1 MADRYVDMPL
11 VDRREVLDFVAS
23 TSGRPAY
30 LFEKDIWV
38 VWSLETLFGGPLG
51 AHLVFKGGTSLS
63 KAYGV
68 IRRFSEDVDLTYD
81 IRALA
86 PELVHGHPHA
96 LPPNRSQEKKWTKL
110 VREALSAW
118 THGTAAPAL
127 ARALHVV
134 EPDGEVVTEDG
145 GLLIRYVALK
155 DGAGYGKP
163 EVKLEFG
170 GRSTG
175 EPSAAMPVRCDAAC
189 HVPSVEFPTARPR
202 VMRAER
208 TFWEK
213 ATAAHVFCAQRRVR
227 GEAFARHWHDLARLG
242 EAGVAASALED
253 REIATGV
260 AAHKALFFREKDALG
275 NWVDYHGAVS
285 GGLRLVP
292 DGDALSALAD
302 DYERMV
308 DSGWLLDDAE
318 PFDVLIDACQAIEDR
333 ANGQD
338 RINALD
344 GQRSGDAA

>member
-1 MADRYVDMPL
+1 MGERYVDMAL
-11 VDRREVLDFVAS
+11 VDRREVLDFAAS
-23 TSGRPAY
+23 ASGRPAY
-30 LFEKDIWV
+30 LLEKDVWV

-86 PELVHGHPHA
+86 PELVRGHPGA

-110 VREALSAW
+110 VREALGRW
-118 THGTAAPAL
+118 THDTAAPAL

-134 EPDGEVVTEDG
+134 EPDGEVTIEDG
-145 GLLIRYVALK
+145 GLFIRYVALK
-155 DGAGYGKP
+155 GGAGYGRS
-163 EVKLEFG
+163 EVKLDFG

-175 EPSAAMPVRCDAAC
+175 EPSAAMPVRCDAAL
-189 HVPSVEFPTARPR
+189 HVPGVDFPTAEPR
-202 VMRAER
+202 VLQVER

-227 GEAFARHWHDLARLG
+227 GEGFARHWHDLARLDAAG
-242 EAGVAASALED
+242 VVGRALRDRELAAGVA
-253 REIATGV
+253 T
-260 AAHKALFFREKDALG
+260 HKARFFREKDALG
-275 NWVDYHGAVS
+275 NWVDYHAAVS

-302 DYERMV
+302 DYQRMV
-308 DSGWLLDDAE
+308 ESRWLLDDAE

-333 ANGQD
+333 ANG
-338 RINALD
+338 
-344 GQRSGDAA
+344 